1 MIPQS
6 LYKKTIGLLPIF
18 CVDVIIRDSAGRYLL
33 VKRKNQPLKGCYWVV
48 GGRVHRGELANVA
61 AQRKMHQ
68 EVGLRVKRDLF
79 RLVGYTEAV
88 FKRNAFGTPTGVH
101 TVSVVYCTEIE
112 GSEPI
117 RLDGQSSAW
126 KFSDRLPKNLKMRC
140 FSMLV

>member
-18 CVDVIIRDSAGRYLL
+18 CVDIVIRDRAGRYLL

-68 EVGLRVKRDLF
+68 EVGLRVKRDRF

-101 TVSVVYCTEIE
+101 TASVVYCTEIE

-117 RLDGQSSAW
+117 RLDGQSTTW
-126 KFSDRLPKNLKMRC
+126 KFSDRLPKNFKMQYL
-140 FSMLV
+140 SMLV